1 VAPAELA
8 ELAETDPSV
17 LVVNEDDMARAL
29 ASALAYG
36 GRNTIGSGSDTGV
49 RCARRGYVEYFPGWY
64 AQVKT
69 KGCSRSASTRPKLL
83 STALRVS
90 SRLCA

>member
-36 GRNTIGSGSDTGV
+36 GRNTIGSGV
-49 RCARRGYVEYFPGWY
+49 RHRPQMRPAGYVEYFPGWY
-64 AQVKT
+64 AQVKA